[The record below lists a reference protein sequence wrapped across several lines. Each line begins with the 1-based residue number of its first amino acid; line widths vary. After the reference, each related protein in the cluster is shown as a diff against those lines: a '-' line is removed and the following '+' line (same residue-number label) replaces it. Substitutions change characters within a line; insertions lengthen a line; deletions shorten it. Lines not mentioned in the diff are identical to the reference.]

1 MPIERNHTV
10 STRRPFFGVIL
21 AVNRQ
26 ATLARSLRDKDALW
40 APVSVLLGRDELL
53 LIRVLPPDM
62 IVSKPDERELIPT
75 DIDRIAP
82 RWRRTISILSSAQH
96 ERTRRSAPPFR
107 PDRHFPKGL

>member
-26 ATLARSLRDKDALW
+26 ATLARSLRDKDALL

-62 IVSKPDERELIPT
+62 IVSKPDEQELIPT
-75 DIDRIAP
+75 DIGAGLDLYFFLFSSDELNGAGRLFVQIA
-82 RWRRTISILSSAQH
+82 IA
-96 ERTRRSAPPFR
+96 
-107 PDRHFPKGL
+107 